1 MLKLHGF
8 SSSNYYNAAK
18 LALLEKEIEFEE
30 VLIYTGANEH
40 DRPEYLE
47 KSPLGKVP
55 CLETEQG
62 FISESRCII
71 DYLEHAHP
79 THPLY
84 PEGTFARAKLLEL
97 TQIVD
102 LYLELP
108 ARRLLPNF
116 FARKDPPASIANDV
130 RDVLAKGT
138 KALGRLAR
146 FDNYLLGDQFTAA
159 DVSCV
164 VHLPTVRRVVH
175 SVLKDDPLAAVPG
188 LDAYLSRME
197 ARGTVQKLRA
207 DQNANFPE
215 FIAHIRKRFGAAD

>member
-18 LALLEKEIEFEE
+18 LALFEKELEFEE

-55 CLETEQG
+55 CLETDRG

-79 THPLY
+79 QHPLY

-116 FARKDPPASIANDV
+116 FAQKDPPASIANDV

-138 KALGRLAR
+138 KALDRLAR
-146 FDNYLLGDQFTAA
+146 FDAYVLGDRFTAA

-164 VHLPTVRRVVH
+164 VHLPVVRRVVR
-175 SVLKDDPLAAVPG
+175 SVLKDDPLCTIAG

-197 ARGTVQKLRA
+197 ARATVQRVRA
-207 DQNANFPE
+207 DQNANFPD
-215 FIAHIRKRFGAAD
+215 FIAHIRKRFGQGN

>member
-79 THPLY
+79 AHPLY

-116 FARKDPPASIANDV
+116 FARKDPPVSIANDV

-138 KALGRLAR
+138 RALVRLAR
-146 FDNYLLGDQFTAA
+146 FDGYVLGDRFTAA

>member
-18 LALLEKEIEFEE
+18 LALLEKELEFEE

-55 CLETEQG
+55 CLETDKG

-79 THPLY
+79 QHPLY

-116 FARKDPPASIANDV
+116 FAKKDPPASIANDV
-130 RDVLAKGT
+130 RDVLVKGT
-138 KALGRLAR
+138 KALDRLAR
-146 FDNYLLGDQFTAA
+146 FDDYVLGDRFTAA

-164 VHLPTVRRVVH
+164 LHLPVVRRVVG
-175 SVLKDDPLAAVPG
+175 SVLKEDPLCAIAG

-197 ARGTVQKLRA
+197 ARATVKRVRA
-207 DQNANFPE
+207 DQNANFPD
-215 FIAHIRKRFGAAD
+215 FIAHIRKRFGQGD

>member
-18 LALLEKEIEFEE
+18 LALLEKELEFEE
-30 VLIYTGANEH
+30 VLMYTGANEH

-79 THPLY
+79 ARPLY
-84 PEGTFARAKLLEL
+84 PDGTFARAKLLEL

-116 FARKDPPASIANDV
+116 FARKDPPTSIANDV

-138 KALGRLAR
+138 KALQRLAR
-146 FDNYLLGDQFTAA
+146 FDDHVLGDRFTAA

-164 VHLPTVRRVVH
+164 VHLPVVRRVVH
-175 SVLKDDPLAAVPG
+175 SVLKDDPLSAVPG

-197 ARGTVQKLRA
+197 ARATVQKLRA

-215 FIAHIRKRFGAAD
+215 FIAHIRKRLGVAD